1 MATDNPALLH
11 YFLQDDLYLLN
22 EDKNTY
28 SGAPGQA
35 ITTPTETPVLPVAET
50 QEEQALQPL
59 TETPKP
65 SFKYLGGNKKQFLIL
80 VNYTTD
86 EHIAE
91 AHLKA
96 LESTL
101 GRKTLAIEDVAILN
115 TARHAANNHQH
126 FISYFSPAKLL
137 ILGAAAIPA
146 GLAPPQLNVIET
158 LENRLQ
164 LFTHSFDE
172 MLADRDKAK
181 AFWEQMKNL

>member
-22 EDKNTY
+22 EDKSAY
-28 SGAPGQA
+28 SGELKQIVAPQA
-35 ITTPTETPVLPVAET
+35 EISLVAEAPAEPITTPVA
-50 QEEQALQPL
+50 
-59 TETPKP
+59 ETPKP

-80 VNYTTD
+80 VNYTAD
-86 EHIAE
+86 EHMAE

-101 GRKTLAIEDVAILN
+101 SRKTLAIDDVIVLN
-115 TARHAANNHQH
+115 TARYSAHNQQD
-126 FISYFSPAKLL
+126 FITFFSPAKLL
-137 ILGAAAIPA
+137 ILGTPAIPA
-146 GLAPPQLNVIET
+146 GLVSPQLNVIQQVDG
-158 LENRLQ
+158 RLQ